1 MEKRLWLG
9 GAACLIAVMLFSAA
23 QGPVEAQQGKNSK
36 PQLLPPK
43 REQPYQLRPGDSI
56 EVRFFFNP
64 ELNEQVQI
72 RPDGRVSFQ
81 LIGEA
86 ELAGSSTEEATQRL
100 ETLFKKE
107 LSTPRISIQ
116 VRGYAEQKA
125 YVTGEV
131 YRPGMIPLVGEM
143 SVHTALSEAGGIKPT
158 GNRKSVALVRRGD
171 DGRPVMY
178 KLQLESG
185 GQLTEQASAML
196 RPFDVIMVP
205 ETKVQHLNRW
215 VNQYIKDMSPA
226 NLMIGFTYLRSSSA
240 PVTQQTF
247 PF

>member
-1 MEKRLWLG
+1 MKNRLWLG
-9 GAACLIAVMLFSAA
+9 ATVCVIAVMIFNAA
-23 QGPVEAQQGKNSK
+23 GGPAAAGQRNGSK
-36 PQLLPPK
+36 PELLPPK

-81 LIGEA
+81 LIGET
-86 ELAGSSTEEATQRL
+86 ELAGSSIEEAAQRL
-100 ETLFKKE
+100 ETVFKKE

-131 YRPGMIPLVGEM
+131 YRPGMISLMGDM
-143 SVHTALSEAGGIKPT
+143 SVYTALSEAGGIKPT
-158 GNRKSVALVRRGD
+158 GNRKSVALIRKGD
-171 DGRPVMY
+171 DGKPVMY
-178 KLQLESG
+178 KLHLQNG
-185 GQLTEQASAML
+185 GQLTEQASALL

-205 ETKVQHLNRW
+205 ESKIQHLDRW
-215 VNQYIKDMSPA
+215 VNQYIKEVSPA
-226 NLMIGFTYLRSSSA
+226 NLGIGFSYLRTSSA
-240 PVTQQTF
+240 PQPQPYF